1 MPRHKLAISEIQAK
15 NMVLGQLATNA
26 IIDESVL
33 QMLTHV
39 KREDFVPPALRHCA
53 YIDDDIEI
61 GGGRV
66 LLAPLTFARL
76 LQLAEIEP
84 SCRALIIGG
93 GNGYAAAVFAELVG
107 HVVAID
113 SNSELT
119 AQAMEH
125 ASRLGLKDVDI
136 KQVKNMADGYQLSA
150 PYDIIFINGA
160 IEQLPKDL
168 VSQLSIG
175 GRLVAI
181 CNVSKTLGKG
191 IIVKNID
198 GTSAIRECFDASAEV
213 LEGFEKKIQFVF

>member
-1 MPRHKLAISEIQAK
+1 MPRHKLQTSEIQAK
-15 NMVLGQLATNA
+15 HMVLGQLNTNEVLDKT
-26 IIDESVL
+26 IL

-39 KREDFVPPALRHCA
+39 KREEFVPPALRHCA
-53 YIDDDIEI
+53 YIDADIEI

-93 GNGYAAAVFAELVG
+93 GGYAAAIFAELVG
-107 HVVAID
+107 HVVSID
-113 SNSELT
+113 SSSELT

-125 ASRLGLKDVDI
+125 AARLGLKDVDI
-136 KQVKNMADGYQLSA
+136 KQVKNMAEGYALSA
-150 PYDIIFINGA
+150 PYDIIFICGA
-160 IEQLPKDL
+160 IEQLPHNL

-181 CNVSKTLGKG
+181 RNSTKTLGKG
-191 IIVKNID
+191 IVVKNID
-198 GTSAIRECFDASAEV
+198 GQTNLREHFDAYTEV
-213 LEGFEKKIQFVF
+213 LEGFEKKTQFVF